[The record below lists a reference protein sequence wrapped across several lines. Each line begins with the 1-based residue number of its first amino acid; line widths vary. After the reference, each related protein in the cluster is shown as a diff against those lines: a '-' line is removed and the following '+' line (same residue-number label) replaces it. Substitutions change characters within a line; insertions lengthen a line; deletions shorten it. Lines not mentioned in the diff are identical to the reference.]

1 VLKKVII
8 ISFILLFSNSYA
20 YSDIN
25 KEHWAY
31 NYIKELSDKELL
43 SGYPDKSF
51 RPDENIKRSEFITVL
66 AKTICP
72 NADVSNASVH
82 WSNGSSNILK
92 AKNILK
98 LEEYECFDPE
108 KHITRLEV
116 VKLLTRSITGF
127 SEEILSKFPN
137 NSNFI
142 DILKYSNEEKRMVNI
157 LVKLNILSG
166 YPDNSIKL
174 EEMLTRAEATSVFYK
189 FMRNKDKLLELF
201 EDKSVVYEDD
211 IATIYK
217 ENLPYELKKIR
228 NSKESNYITTK
239 INSIDIFEFKKDVP
253 DKYRAIFDKLY
264 LGEDLYSKYRVKFG
278 EGNTVLALN
287 ITTSNKTDNY
297 ETFSG
302 HEFLRVEFF
311 DENIEIIDSF
321 DGDEIERQINKNA
334 NVGEKVEPGKT
345 WDTSVFYVI
354 NKYPEK
360 KIRIDRDITE
370 LYDVKLEKL
379 IKITSFNSLVI
390 KLKEENE

>member
-1 VLKKVII
+1 MLKRIII

-20 YSDIN
+20 YSDVN

-31 NYIKELSDKELL
+31 NYIKELSEKKLL

-51 RPDENIKRSEFITVL
+51 RPEENIKRSEFITVL
-66 AKTICP
+66 AKI
-72 NADVSNASVH
+72 VSQNPDASSTSGH
-82 WSNGSSNILK
+82 WSDGSSNILK

-98 LEEYECFDPE
+98 LDEYGSFDPE

-116 VKLLTRSITGF
+116 VKLLARSVTGF

-142 DILKYSNEEKRMVNI
+142 DISKYSSEEKRMANI
-157 LVKLNILSG
+157 LEKLNILSG
-166 YPDNSIKL
+166 YPDNRIKL
-174 EEMLTRAEATSVFYK
+174 EELLTRAEATAVFYK
-189 FMRNKDKLLELF
+189 FIRNKDKLLDLF
-201 EDKSVVYEDD
+201 ENKSVVYEDD

-228 NSKESNYITTK
+228 NFKESNYITTK

-253 DKYRAIFDKLY
+253 DKYRTIFDKLY
-264 LGEDLYSKYRVKFG
+264 LGEDLYSKYRVRFG
-278 EGNTVLALN
+278 DGNIVLALN
-287 ITTSNKTDNY
+287 ISTTNKTADY

-302 HEFLRVEFF
+302 YEFLRIDFF
-311 DENIEIIDSF
+311 DENIKIIDSF
-321 DGDEIERQINKNA
+321 DSDEIERQTNKNA
-334 NVGEKVEPGKT
+334 NVGVKVGPGKT

-354 NKYPEK
+354 NKYPEN

-370 LYDVKLEKL
+370 LYDVKLGKP
-379 IKITSFNSLVI
+379 IKITFFNSLII
-390 KLKEENE
+390 KLEEENE